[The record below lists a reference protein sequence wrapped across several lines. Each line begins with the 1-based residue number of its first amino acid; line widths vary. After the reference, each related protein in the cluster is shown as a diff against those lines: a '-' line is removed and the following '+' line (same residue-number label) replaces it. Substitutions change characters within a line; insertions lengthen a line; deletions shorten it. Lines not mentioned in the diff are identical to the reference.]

1 MKSGGLETFRKS
13 GVLCLG
19 EELPKWTTGQ
29 GKKKENRHNGVA
41 KYSKIRKAAD
51 HCPGIMWW
59 CA

>member
-29 GKKKENRHNGVA
+29 GKKKKE
-41 KYSKIRKAAD
+41 ID
-51 HCPGIMWW
+51 IMV
-59 CA
+59 